1 MAPKLSEKDGQKYFT
16 PPQVLIRKPTILGKK
31 GLASSSRLKN
41 QRQPNFGALLN
52 GLGVDLRG
60 EGEERLGPPLV
71 LDEGASQ
78 AMVVVACLHS
88 SGGVQGMLRPK
99 GDGVLF
105 A

>member
-1 MAPKLSEKDGQKYFT
+1 MATKLSQKDVQNYFT
-16 PPQVLIRKPTILGKK
+16 PIRKPTILAKK
-31 GLASSSRLKN
+31 GLTSSSRLKN
-41 QRQPNFGALLN
+41 QRQPNLGALLN
-52 GLGVDLRG
+52 GLGVDLSG

-71 LDEGASQ
+71 LDEGAVH
-78 AMVVVACLHS
+78 AMVVVAHLHN